1 MPTDG
6 EDVLTLAEAANL
18 LGILPSTLE
27 RWAREGRIPS
37 QLTAGGV
44 RVFQRSDLLSRS
56 VRTDDLRRGQD

>member
-37 QLTAGGV
+37 QLTAAGV
-44 RVFQRSDLLSRS
+44 RVFQRSDLLNRS
-56 VRTDDLRRGQD
+56 VRTDDLRRGQE

>member
-56 VRTDDLRRGQD
+56 VRTDDLRRGQE